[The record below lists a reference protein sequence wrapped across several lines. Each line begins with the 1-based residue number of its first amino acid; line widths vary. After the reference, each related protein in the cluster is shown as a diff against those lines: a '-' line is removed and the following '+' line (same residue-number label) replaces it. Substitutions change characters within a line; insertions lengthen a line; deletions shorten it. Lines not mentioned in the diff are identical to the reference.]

1 MHQILS
7 GINTIKLLKIL
18 GLERDNHNIC
28 IYIFRD
34 TILTVDYSMYTS
46 AYKETSKEP
55 VDISENQLDKAI
67 SIYELLEDDEL
78 ALESLRN

>member
-7 GINTIKLLKIL
+7 GINTSKLLDKL
-18 GLERDNHNIC
+18 KTEFEYSHPC
-28 IYIFRD
+28 IYI
-34 TILTVDYSMYTS
+34 TESIVLVINYYMYSSVYH
-46 AYKETSKEP
+46 EESKEP
-55 VDISENQLDKAI
+55 VDITENQLDKAI

>member
-7 GINTIKLLKIL
+7 GINTDKLLD
-18 GLERDNHNIC
+18 GLNITTQYSHPC
-28 IYIFRD
+28 IYISLMSVLV
-34 TILTVDYSMYTS
+34 INYSMYSS
-46 AYKETSKEP
+46 AYEETSKEP
-55 VDISENQLDKAI
+55 VDITENQLDKAI